1 MKKKHF
7 FFLIFFTLPALGDT
21 VADPCERIEVSQ
33 QIAQC
38 AKHRKD
44 QSDKL
49 LNSSYK
55 VTLDRIRQQYKQEP
69 LLADQYISLL
79 REAQRGWIKLR
90 DADCKLEAFEIEET
104 AEAYQVTIDNCLSRM
119 SNDRAAYLKRI
130 APDI

>member
-1 MKKKHF
+1 M
-7 FFLIFFTLPALGDT
+7 LFFTLPALGDT
-21 VADPCERIEVSQ
+21 VADPCETIEVSQ

-38 AKHRKD
+38 AKYKKD
-44 QSDKL
+44 QSDKI

-55 VTLDRIRQQYKQEP
+55 ATLDRIRQQYKEEP

-90 DADCKLEAFEIEET
+90 DADCKLESFEIEET

-119 SNDRAAYLKRI
+119 SNDRASYLRRI

>member
-1 MKKKHF
+1 MSRYSLALL
-7 FFLIFFTLPALGDT
+7 FLTFPAFST
-21 VADPCERIEVSQ
+21 PIEKSCKNIGQ
-33 QIAQC
+33 PSQIAQC
-38 AKHRKD
+38 AECRKY
-44 QSDKL
+44 QSNKL

-55 VTLDRIRQQYKQEP
+55 TALDRIRQQYKQEP